1 MSTSDPH
8 ANPDS
13 GERLHALDALRA
25 FAMLLGIVLH
35 AGMAYASVPLGPWPK
50 DAQRSLVF
58 DVLLVAIHGFRMP
71 LFFLIAGFFA
81 RLLYHRLGPTG
92 FVPHRAQRILVP
104 FVAGLVVLVPIVSAT
119 LVFAQT
125 HSWGAVKDLVQP
137 RLFMR
142 GHTVHLWFLYY
153 LLMLYALALVI
164 VPLARRAIPEPAL
177 KRLDRTFERLVRSPW
192 KSFALAIPTA
202 ALLWF
207 GELWVDIG
215 LPLDLVP
222 MPHVL
227 VYYGLFFGFGWWL
240 HREAHL
246 LEALRD
252 RARAPLIAA
261 GPVFLVVLAAGSF
274 QAQVGHPYYHWLK
287 LGCVIAFSLYT
298 WLAVFGLLGLFL
310 RYLNRRQPAIRY
322 LADSSYWLYLTHL
335 PLVLWLQIWLT
346 GFAWPIWLKFLL
358 VNGLTMGVL
367 LLSYHVFVRYTFVGA
382 TLNGPRERPA
392 RQQAVE
398 QAAAAAES

>member
-35 AGMAYASVPLGPWPK
+35 AGIAYAVVPLGPWPK

-71 LFFLIAGFFA
+71 LIFLIAGFFA
-81 RLLYHRLGPTG
+81 RLLYHRLGPRG
-92 FVPHRAQRILVP
+92 FVPHRAQRILAP
-104 FVAGLVVLVPIVSAT
+104 FVAGLVALVPLVSAT
-119 LVFAQT
+119 LVFAQNR
-125 HSWGAVKDLVQP
+125 SWEAVKGLLQP

-153 LLMLYALALVI
+153 LLMLYALALVS
-164 VPLARRAIPEPAL
+164 VPLARRMIPERA
-177 KRLDRTFERLVRSPW
+177 VRSPW
-192 KSFALAIPTA
+192 KSLALAIPTA

-215 LPLDLVP
+215 LPLDLMP
-222 MPHVL
+222 MPRVL

-240 HREAHL
+240 HRQAHL

-252 RARAPLIAA
+252 RVRGELIAA
-261 GPVFLVVLAAGSF
+261 GPVFLVVLACGSF
-274 QAQVGHPYYHWLK
+274 QAQVGHPHYRWFK
-287 LGCVIAFSLYT
+287 LGCVTAFSLYT

-310 RYLNRRQPAIRY
+310 RHLNRRQPAIRY

-346 GFAWPIWLKFLL
+346 GYAWPIWLKFIL
-358 VNGLTMGVL
+358 VNGLTTGVL
-367 LLSYHVFVRYTFVGA
+367 LLSYHFLVRYTFVGA
-382 TLNGPRERPA
+382 TLNGPRE
-392 RQQAVE
+392 
-398 QAAAAAES
+398 